1 MAKIQN
7 LPFKFHYFS
16 FQYFKF
22 VLAYFSPLNFK
33 TPQFCHPLH
42 VILALFN
49 I

>member
-22 VLAYFSPLNFK
+22 VLVYFSLLNFK

-42 VILALFN
+42 VILALSN

>member
-7 LPFKFHYFS
+7 PLFKFHHFL
-16 FQYFKF
+16 FQYSKF
-22 VLAYFSPLNFK
+22 VFVHFNPLNFK